1 MVTPKFIVFEGL
13 DGSGTST
20 QANLLEQDWQRKGRM
35 CLPTAE
41 PSSGPVGQM
50 IRQTFK
56 GRLRFQEAEES
67 FDRQMAY
74 LFAADRYD
82 HLYNDVDGIL
92 SMMAKGYSVISTRYY
107 FSSFAYHCTDESHWK
122 LVARLNEDFPE
133 PDLLVYLRN
142 PVIESIKRLDRRP
155 IRDSYERAEKLEI
168 VAGNYERV
176 VSEYMGNKL
185 IIDATRSQSDI
196 HAEIVHH
203 FETAL

>member
-20 QANLLEQDWQRKGRM
+20 QANLLELEWQRKGSL
-35 CLPTAE
+35 CLLTAE

-56 GRLRFQEAEES
+56 GRIRFQEAEDS

-74 LFAADRYD
+74 LFAADRFD
-82 HLYNDVDGIL
+82 HLHNDVDGIL
-92 SMMAKGYSVISTRYY
+92 PMMARGYSVISTRYY

-122 LVARLNEDFPE
+122 LVARLNEDFPQ

-142 PVIESIKRLDRRP
+142 PVAESIKRLDRRP
-155 IRDSYERAEKLEI
+155 TRDSYERADKLEI
-168 VAGNYERV
+168 VAENYERV
-176 VSEYMGNKL
+176 VSEYMGKKL
-185 IIDATRSQSDI
+185 ILDATRNPGEI
-196 HAEIVHH
+196 HTEIVHH
-203 FETAL
+203 LETAL